1 MDDANELQV
10 PTYLLRQMTS
20 AEGEASEAFDLLVTC
35 ARSYTSGLLAALLLC
50 HFYPKVR

>member
-20 AEGEASEAFDLLVTC
+20 AEDEASEAFDLLVTC
-35 ARSYTSGLLAALLLC
+35 AGSCMSDRRLLFSFAISIL
-50 HFYPKVR
+50 K

>member
-20 AEGEASEAFDLLVTC
+20 AEDEASEAFGLLVTC
-35 ARSYTSGLLAALLLC
+35 AGPCTSDCWLLFFFAISIL
-50 HFYPKVR
+50 K